1 MGEKKTFRCPN
12 ISCKKTFT
20 APLKTL
26 NLQENPSE
34 PYFACPFCLSKIE
47 SPELKIQEKP
57 SPPQTPQK
65 PSEAE
70 SKHGSPKSNEKP
82 ADCQFHLGYLSER
95 KQKEIP
101 DSCLVCTDIV
111 GCMLKRMRE

>member
-1 MGEKKTFRCPN
+1 MGEKKTLTCPN
-12 ISCKKTFT
+12 ISCKKTVT

-47 SPELKIQEKP
+47 MPELQSQEKP
-57 SPPQTPQK
+57 SQLPQK

-70 SKHGSPKSNEKP
+70 SKQGSSKKNEKL
-82 ADCQFHLGYLSER
+82 ADCQFYLGYLSER

-101 DSCLVCTDIV
+101 DNCLVCKSIV
-111 GCMLKRMRE
+111 ECMLRKMRDL

>member
-1 MGEKKTFRCPN
+1 MGEKKTFTCPN

-47 SPELKIQEKP
+47 MPELKIQEKP
-57 SPPQTPQK
+57 SQLSGTA
-65 PSEAE
+65 EAI
-70 SKHGSPKSNEKP
+70 G
-82 ADCQFHLGYLSER
+82 G
-95 KQKEIP
+95 
-101 DSCLVCTDIV
+101 
-111 GCMLKRMRE
+111 